1 MVVLNAQGKKGW
13 WKGSCGQAPD
23 VIVVQVE
30 PEQLVERAEE
40 PLGDLEDVV
49 ETDKE
54 RVQSGGQVGVLNGLQ
69 LGYLV
74 SKNRTKNKFV
84 KSLVGLFCHCHNCIA
99 FCV

>member
-1 MVVLNAQGKKGW
+1 M
-13 WKGSCGQAPD
+13 
-23 VIVVQVE
+23 IVVQVE

-40 PLGDLEDVV
+40 PLWDLEDVV

-74 SKNRTKNKFV
+74 SEKRNQEQV
-84 KSLVGLFCHCHNCIA
+84 C
-99 FCV
+99 